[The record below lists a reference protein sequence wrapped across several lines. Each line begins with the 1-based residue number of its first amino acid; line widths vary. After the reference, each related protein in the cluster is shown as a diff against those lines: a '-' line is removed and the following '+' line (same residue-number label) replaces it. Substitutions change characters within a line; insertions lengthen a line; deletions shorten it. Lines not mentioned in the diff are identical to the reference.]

1 MNREH
6 VNLKSPSTVSQ
17 PAPKKLQGS
26 ENAFNQGFSDRA
38 GDSVGTGTRWLVVKT
53 KPRAEKKVAAV
64 LSARGFS
71 CHAITYQTLRQWSD
85 RKKKVALPLIPG
97 VVFVAYDAQRLNDIY
112 TLPLVQGILKEFGKP
127 ALVPCHEVDNL
138 IILAQ
143 VWSGDAEDC
152 RDNSDHWQEGDWVQV
167 QYGPLKGLQG
177 TLIGCKGQHRLLVQL
192 EALQWQVS
200 LEVAKSQVKKLKQSA
215 A

>member
-1 MNREH
+1 VLYPNTAH
-6 VNLKSPSTVSQ
+6 
-17 PAPKKLQGS
+17 
-26 ENAFNQGFSDRA
+26 
-38 GDSVGTGTRWLVVKT
+38 RWLAVKT
-53 KPRAEKKVAAV
+53 KPRAEKKVAA
-64 LSARGFS
+64 LLTARGFS

-85 RKKKVALPLIPG
+85 RKKKVQLPLIPG
-97 VVFVAYDAQRLNDIY
+97 VVFVAYNPQRLNDIY
-112 TLPLVQGILKEFGKP
+112 TVPLVHGILKEFGQP
-127 ALVPCHEVDNL
+127 ALVPPHEVDNL

-177 TLIGCKGQHRLLVQL
+177 TLIGCKGQHRLVVQL

-200 LEVAKSQVKKLKQSA
+200 LEVAKSQVKRLKQQA